1 MTGTMLDMRSM
12 NRFHLLAAAL
22 CVCAAL
28 GASCSTG
35 STDPAPI
42 PTTTEVVASTATG
55 APAATAAPTA
65 ETLPLIDAVGLLEV
79 AREQP
84 RAGYDRDLF
93 THWSDIDGDECDTR
107 CEVLTRDFDEA
118 VADTGGW
125 LSPYDGVA
133 ATSPDEVQIDHV
145 VALAEAWDSGADRW
159 DAARREAFANDM
171 DEPRALVAASAASNQ
186 AKSDGDPRQ
195 WLPVPDDQ
203 CRYVDA
209 WVAVKYRWGLSA
221 DAAEV
226 DVLSDIALACGQH
239 QWVVPQLAAD
249 APAPSTTV
257 ATTAAGEPFPNCSAA
272 RAAGAAPVHV
282 GDPGYGEH
290 LDGDGDG
297 VACE

>member
-1 MTGTMLDMRSM
+1 MPDMRSM

-22 CVCAAL
+22 CACATL
-28 GASCSTG
+28 GVACSTG

-42 PTTTEVVASTATG
+42 PTTTEVA
-55 APAATAAPTA
+55 APTATAAPAT
-65 ETLPLIDAVGLLEV
+65 ETLPLIDAVAMLEV

-84 RAGYDRDLF
+84 RSGYDRDLF
-93 THWSDIDGDECDTR
+93 AHWSDVDVDECDTR
-107 CEVLTRDFDEA
+107 CEVLTRDFDESA
-118 VADTGGW
+118 GNAGGW
-125 LSPYDGVA
+125 VSPYDGVA

-159 DAARREAFANDM
+159 DDARREAFANDM
-171 DEPRALVAASAASNQ
+171 GEPRALVAASAASNQ
-186 AKSDGDPRQ
+186 AKSDRDPRQ
-195 WLPVPDDQ
+195 WLPIPEDQ

-239 QWVVPQLAAD
+239 QWVVPQLADA
-249 APAPSTTV
+249 APAPAVPSTTDV
-257 ATTAAGEPFPNCSAA
+257 AAGAGTAAAFPNCSAA
-272 RAAGAAPVHV
+272 RAAGAAPVHA